1 MSALLKFKITLS
13 TQKRLPEILKM
24 VELSGIEPLAS
35 SLRKRVKFGG
45 RKILILFCH
54 FLVVRREA
62 YKFALVLL
70 IYFVA

>member
-1 MSALLKFKITLS
+1 MPT
-13 TQKRLPEILKM
+13 ILKM

-35 SLRKRVKFGG
+35 SLRTRVELSA
-45 RKILILFCH
+45 RKVLNLFCY

-70 IYFVA
+70 IYFIAQINQKSTA